1 MSFSEFYQRSINEPE
16 KFWAE
21 QARRIDWQTPFTQT
35 LDHSN
40 PPFARWFCEGRTNL
54 CHNAIDRWLEK
65 QPEALALIAVS
76 SETEEER
83 TFTFRQ
89 LHDEVNAVAS
99 MLRSLGVQRGDR
111 VLVYMPMIAE
121 AHITLLACARIGAIH
136 SVVFGGFASHSVAA
150 RIDDAK
156 PVLIVSADAGARGG
170 KIIPYKKL
178 LDDAISQAQHQP
190 RHVLLVDRGLAKMA
204 RVSGRDVD
212 FASLRHQHIGA
223 RVPVAWLESNETS
236 CILYTSGTTGKPKGV
251 QRDVGGYAVALATS
265 MDTIFGGK
273 AGGVFFC
280 ASDIGWVVGHSYIV
294 YAPLLAG
301 MATIVYEGLPIW
313 PDCGVWWK
321 IVEKYQVSRMFSAPT
336 AIRVLKKF
344 PTAEIRKHDLSSLE
358 VLYLAG
364 EPLDEPTASWVS
376 NTLDVPVID
385 NYWQTESGWPIMAI
399 ARGLDDRPTRLGS
412 PGVPMYGYNVQ
423 LLNEVTGEPCGVN
436 EPKKIMGILQGEALM
451 NDASGLVSLKFAV
464 AVAMG
469 TMIFTVGGATVEF
482 MKVAIGGILAGFVV
496 SWLYGRSLRFL
507 SRWGGDE
514 PATQIV
520 LLFLLPF
527 ASYLIAEHIGVS
539 GILAAVAAGMTI
551 TRSGV
556 MRRAPLAMRLRANS
570 TWAML
575 EFVFNG
581 MVFLLL
587 GLQLPGILETSLMAA
602 EIDPNVEIWMLF
614 TDIILIYAALMLVR
628 FGWLWTMKKFSNRFL
643 KKKPMEFGSWTTR
656 EILIASFAGVRGA
669 ITLAGVLS
677 IPLLLPDGNVFP
689 ARYELV
695 FLAAGV
701 ILFSLFVGVVMLP
714 ILLQHIEVADHSQQL
729 KEERIARAATAEV
742 AIVAIQK
749 MEERLAADTE
759 ENIDN
764 QLLTEVSSRVIGNLR
779 RRADGRNDVESSI
792 LEENLERRFRLAAL
806 RSERAELYHLRA
818 TREISNETLQKLLH
832 DLDLLEAL
840 LIEENQ

>member
-1 MSFSEFYQRSINEPE
+1 MEIFFTILIMTLVVSLSGVFTRVLPFQLPLPLMQIAIGALLAWPTFGLHVEFDPE
-16 KFWAE
+16 LFLVLFIPPLLFADGWK
-21 QARRIDWQTPFTQT
+21 TPTREF
-35 LDHSN
+35 LEH
-40 PPFARWFCEGRTNL
+40 GREIFGL
-54 CHNAIDRWLEK
+54 
-65 QPEALALIAVS
+65 ALAL
-76 SETEEER
+76 
-83 TFTFRQ
+83 
-89 LHDEVNAVAS
+89 
-99 MLRSLGVQRGDR
+99 
-111 VLVYMPMIAE
+111 VLVTVVGIGFMIYWLVPGIPLIPAF
-121 AHITLLACARIGAIH
+121 ALAA
-136 SVVFGGFASHSVAA
+136 
-150 RIDDAK
+150 
-156 PVLIVSADAGARGG
+156 VLSPTD
-170 KIIPYKKL
+170 
-178 LDDAISQAQHQP
+178 
-190 RHVLLVDRGLAKMA
+190 
-204 RVSGRDVD
+204 
-212 FASLRHQHIGA
+212 
-223 RVPVAWLESNETS
+223 
-236 CILYTSGTTGKPKGV
+236 
-251 QRDVGGYAVALATS
+251 AVALS
-265 MDTIFGGK
+265 GI
-273 AGGVFFC
+273 
-280 ASDIGWVVGHSYIV
+280 VG
-294 YAPLLAG
+294 
-301 MATIVYEGLPIW
+301 EGRI
-313 PDCGVWWK
+313 
-321 IVEKYQVSRMFSAPT
+321 
-336 AIRVLKKF
+336 
-344 PTAEIRKHDLSSLE
+344 
-358 VLYLAG
+358 
-364 EPLDEPTASWVS
+364 
-376 NTLDVPVID
+376 
-385 NYWQTESGWPIMAI
+385 
-399 ARGLDDRPTRLGS
+399 
-412 PGVPMYGYNVQ
+412 
-423 LLNEVTGEPCGVN
+423 
-436 EPKKIMGILQGEALM
+436 PKKIMGILQGEALM

-469 TMIFTVGGATVEF
+469 TMVFTVGGATVEF
-482 MKVAIGGILAGFVV
+482 FKVAVGGILAGFVV

-556 MRRAPLAMRLRANS
+556 MRRAPL
-570 TWAML
+570 

-587 GLQLPGILETSLMAA
+587 GLQLPGILESSLVAA
-602 EIDPNVEIWMLF
+602 EADPNVETWMLF
-614 TDIILIYAALMLVR
+614 TDIVLIYAALMLVR
-628 FGWLWTMKKFSNRFL
+628 FGWLWTMKNFSNRFL
-643 KKKPMEFGSWTTR
+643 KKKPMEFGAWTMR

-677 IPLLLPDGNVFP
+677 IPLLLPDGNGFP

-714 ILLQHIEVADHSQQL
+714 ILLQHLEVGDHSQQQ

-779 RRADGRNDVESSI
+779 RRADGRNDVESSMQ
-792 LEENLERRFRLAAL
+792 EENLERRFRLAAL

-840 LIEENQ
+840 LIENQ

>member
-1 MSFSEFYQRSINEPE
+1 MLNLIQSCFCTIYPSLLFADGWKTPTREFGNTGGILGWRALVVVTVVGISFLIYWIVPGIPLIGVRAGGRAVADRRRGAFGHR
-16 KFWAE
+16 WG
-21 QARRIDWQTPFTQT
+21 RRI
-35 LDHSN
+35 
-40 PPFARWFCEGRTNL
+40 
-54 CHNAIDRWLEK
+54 
-65 QPEALALIAVS
+65 
-76 SETEEER
+76 
-83 TFTFRQ
+83 
-89 LHDEVNAVAS
+89 
-99 MLRSLGVQRGDR
+99 
-111 VLVYMPMIAE
+111 
-121 AHITLLACARIGAIH
+121 
-136 SVVFGGFASHSVAA
+136 
-150 RIDDAK
+150 
-156 PVLIVSADAGARGG
+156 
-170 KIIPYKKL
+170 
-178 LDDAISQAQHQP
+178 
-190 RHVLLVDRGLAKMA
+190 
-204 RVSGRDVD
+204 
-212 FASLRHQHIGA
+212 
-223 RVPVAWLESNETS
+223 
-236 CILYTSGTTGKPKGV
+236 
-251 QRDVGGYAVALATS
+251 
-265 MDTIFGGK
+265 
-273 AGGVFFC
+273 
-280 ASDIGWVVGHSYIV
+280 
-294 YAPLLAG
+294 
-301 MATIVYEGLPIW
+301 
-313 PDCGVWWK
+313 
-321 IVEKYQVSRMFSAPT
+321 
-336 AIRVLKKF
+336 
-344 PTAEIRKHDLSSLE
+344 
-358 VLYLAG
+358 
-364 EPLDEPTASWVS
+364 
-376 NTLDVPVID
+376 
-385 NYWQTESGWPIMAI
+385 
-399 ARGLDDRPTRLGS
+399 
-412 PGVPMYGYNVQ
+412 
-423 LLNEVTGEPCGVN
+423 
-436 EPKKIMGILQGEALM
+436 PKKIMGILQGEALM

-764 QLLTEVSSRVIGNLR
+764 QLLTEVSSRVIGNL
-779 RRADGRNDVESSI
+779 
-792 LEENLERRFRLAAL
+792 
-806 RSERAELYHLRA
+806 
-818 TREISNETLQKLLH
+818 
-832 DLDLLEAL
+832 
-840 LIEENQ
+840 

>member
-1 MSFSEFYQRSINEPE
+1 MEIFFTILIMTLVVSLSGVVTRVM
-16 KFWAE
+16 
-21 QARRIDWQTPFTQT
+21 PFQIP
-35 LDHSN
+35 L
-40 PPFARWFCEGRTNL
+40 PL
-54 CHNAIDRWLEK
+54 MQIAIG
-65 QPEALALIAVS
+65 A
-76 SETEEER
+76 
-83 TFTFRQ
+83 
-89 LHDEVNAVAS
+89 
-99 MLRSLGVQRGDR
+99 
-111 VLVYMPMIAE
+111 
-121 AHITLLACARIGAIH
+121 LLAWPTFGLHVEFDPELFLVLFIPPLLFADGWKTPTREFLEHGRDFRPRAGA
-136 SVVFGGFASHSVAA
+136 GGGHRGRHWLPYLLGGAGH
-150 RIDDAK
+150 
-156 PVLIVSADAGARGG
+156 SAD
-170 KIIPYKKL
+170 
-178 LDDAISQAQHQP
+178 P
-190 RHVLLVDRGLAKMA
+190 RL
-204 RVSGRDVD
+204 
-212 FASLRHQHIGA
+212 
-223 RVPVAWLESNETS
+223 
-236 CILYTSGTTGKPKGV
+236 C
-251 QRDVGGYAVALATS
+251 
-265 MDTIFGGK
+265 
-273 AGGVFFC
+273 AGGGTF
-280 ASDIGWVVGHSYIV
+280 SDRCCG
-294 YAPLLAG
+294 ALR
-301 MATIVYEGLPIW
+301 
-313 PDCGVWWK
+313 DCWRRAHP
-321 IVEKYQVSRMFSAPT
+321 E
-336 AIRVLKKF
+336 
-344 PTAEIRKHDLSSLE
+344 
-358 VLYLAG
+358 
-364 EPLDEPTASWVS
+364 
-376 NTLDVPVID
+376 
-385 NYWQTESGWPIMAI
+385 
-399 ARGLDDRPTRLGS
+399 
-412 PGVPMYGYNVQ
+412 
-423 LLNEVTGEPCGVN
+423 
-436 EPKKIMGILQGEALM
+436 KIMGILQGEALM

-779 RRADGRNDVESSI
+779 RRADGRNDVESSVQ
-792 LEENLERRFRLAAL
+792 EENLERRFRLAAL

>member
-1 MSFSEFYQRSINEPE
+1 MSTPS
-16 KFWAE
+16 
-21 QARRIDWQTPFTQT
+21 ARTGGS
-35 LDHSN
+35 LD
-40 PPFARWFCEGRTNL
+40 AWFK
-54 CHNAIDRWLEK
+54 I
-65 QPEALALIAVS
+65 S
-76 SETEEER
+76 
-83 TFTFRQ
+83 
-89 LHDEVNAVAS
+89 
-99 MLRSLGVQRGDR
+99 QRGSTVR
-111 VLVYMPMIAE
+111 QEVVAGLTTFLAMVYSVIVVPGMLGKAGFPPAAVFVATCLVAGVGSIVMGLWANLP
-121 AHITLLACARIGAIH
+121 LAIGC
-136 SVVFGGFASHSVAA
+136 
-150 RIDDAK
+150 
-156 PVLIVSADAGARGG
+156 
-170 KIIPYKKL
+170 
-178 LDDAISQAQHQP
+178 AISLTAFTAFSL
-190 RHVLLVDRGLAKMA
+190 VLG
-204 RVSGRDVD
+204 
-212 FASLRHQHIGA
+212 QHIS
-223 RVPVAWLESNETS
+223 VPVALGAVFLMGVLFTVISATGIRSWILRNLPQGVAHGTGIGIGLFLLLIAANGVGLVIKNPLDGLPVALGDFDTFPVIMSLVGLAVILGLEKLKVPGG
-236 CILYTSGTTGKPKGV
+236 ILLTIIGISIVGLLFDPNVHFSGIFAMPSLSDENGNSLIPAFALAAVLSPT
-251 QRDVGGYAVALATS
+251 DAVALS
-265 MDTIFGGK
+265 GI
-273 AGGVFFC
+273 
-280 ASDIGWVVGHSYIV
+280 VG
-294 YAPLLAG
+294 
-301 MATIVYEGLPIW
+301 EGRI
-313 PDCGVWWK
+313 
-321 IVEKYQVSRMFSAPT
+321 
-336 AIRVLKKF
+336 
-344 PTAEIRKHDLSSLE
+344 
-358 VLYLAG
+358 
-364 EPLDEPTASWVS
+364 
-376 NTLDVPVID
+376 
-385 NYWQTESGWPIMAI
+385 
-399 ARGLDDRPTRLGS
+399 
-412 PGVPMYGYNVQ
+412 
-423 LLNEVTGEPCGVN
+423 
-436 EPKKIMGILQGEALM
+436 PKKIMGILQGEALM

-469 TMIFTVGGATVEF
+469 TMVFTVGGATLEF
-482 MKVAIGGILAGFVV
+482 FKVAIGGILAGFVV

-587 GLQLPGILETSLMAA
+587 GLQLPGILESSLAAA
-602 EIDPNVEIWMLF
+602 EADPNVETWMLF
-614 TDIILIYAALMLVR
+614 TDIVLIYAALMLVR
-628 FGWLWTMKKFSNRFL
+628 FGWLWTMKKFSLRFL
-643 KKKPMEFGSWTTR
+643 KKKPMEFASWTSR

-677 IPLLLPDGNVFP
+677 IPLLLPDGSGFP

-701 ILFSLFVGVVMLP
+701 ILFSLFVGVIMLP
-714 ILLQHIEVADHSQQL
+714 LLLQHLEVADHAQQL

-792 LEENLERRFRLAAL
+792 QEENLERRFRLAAL

-832 DLDLLEAL
+832 DLDLMEAL
-840 LIEENQ
+840 LIENQ